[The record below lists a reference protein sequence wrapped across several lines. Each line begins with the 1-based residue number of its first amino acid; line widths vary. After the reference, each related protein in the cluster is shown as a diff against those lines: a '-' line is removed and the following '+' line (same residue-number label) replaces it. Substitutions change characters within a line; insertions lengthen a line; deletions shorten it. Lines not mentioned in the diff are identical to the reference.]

1 MPDKSKEDRVKET
14 IRLLKEL
21 GRIGFNALDK
31 GYNEVKD
38 VLRKWVE
45 DGEPVETEVEFPRY
59 DRLAKISLPK
69 GDDRA
74 AGITL
79 KALV

>member
-14 IRLLKEL
+14 IHLLKEL
-21 GRIGFNALDK
+21 GRVGFNSLDK
-31 GYNEVKD
+31 GYDDIKD
-38 VLRKWVE
+38 ILRKWVN

-59 DRLAKISLPK
+59 DRVAKISLPK

-74 AGITL
+74 AGIAL
-79 KALV
+79 KVVT